1 MKCLAKLAIG
11 ALFMATPAW
20 AQPPLST
27 PMVITVEP
35 AGKEWVVPA
44 MDTPFDV
51 TTTIK
56 DLRELPAELH
66 QIGEMYQAYQAQ
78 AAETGTH
85 GRKEERDERTTPH
98 RL

>member
-1 MKCLAKLAIG
+1 MKHLAKLAIG
-11 ALFMATPAW
+11 ALFVAAPAW
-20 AQPPLST
+20 AQPPLSV

-35 AGKEWVVPA
+35 AGQEWVVHA

-51 TTTIK
+51 TATIK

-78 AAETGTH
+78 AGNTGTQR
-85 GRKEERDERTTPH
+85 RKENDHAQRNI
-98 RL
+98 

>member
-1 MKCLAKLAIG
+1 MKRLAKLAIG
-11 ALFMATPAW
+11 ALFVATPAW
-20 AQPPLST
+20 AQPPLSV

-35 AGKEWVVPA
+35 AGQEWVVHA

-56 DLRELPAELH
+56 DLRELRAELH
-66 QIGEMYQAYQAQ
+66 QIGQMYQAYQAQ
-78 AAETGTH
+78 AAATGTR
-85 GRKEERDERTTPH
+85 GRKEERYERTTPH

>member
-1 MKCLAKLAIG
+1 MKHLAKLVIG
-11 ALFMATPAW
+11 ALFVAAPAW

-35 AGKEWVVPA
+35 VGQEWVVHA

-51 TTTIK
+51 TATVK

-66 QIGEMYQAYQAQ
+66 EIGQMYQAYQAQ
-78 AAETGTH
+78 AANRGTQGH
-85 GRKEERDERTTPH
+85 KENDH
-98 RL
+98 AQWNI